1 MRIDPNSN
9 KILII
14 GDNRPS
20 VISLG
25 RFFNSL
31 EYAAVSIV
39 DHAEALSAI
48 NCINRGIDHF
58 NTIIIEIW
66 RSKDYCFNM
75 LEEINK
81 IKDRIPVI
89 VLTNDANDM
98 EMISYLENGAD
109 CIMKKPFLP
118 AELEARVNSLI
129 RRTNIAD
136 SERLVDTANKKITE
150 NFRDTRLE
158 TISEIPLKTN

>member
-1 MRIDPNSN
+1 MRIDPNLN

-31 EYAAVSIV
+31 EYAAVSIS
-39 DHAEALSAI
+39 DHTEALSAI

-58 NTIIIEIW
+58 NTIIIEI
-66 RSKDYCFNM
+66 RSSNDDCFTM
-75 LEEINK
+75 LEELNK
-81 IKDRIPVI
+81 IKNRIPVI
-89 VLTNDANDM
+89 VLAPEINDM
-98 EMISYLENGAD
+98 DMISYLETGAD

-118 AELEARVNSLI
+118 AELEARVNSLV
-129 RRTNIAD
+129 RRTNIPDTEAP
-136 SERLVDTANKKITE
+136 VDAANKKAAEKFKEIRRE
-150 NFRDTRLE
+150 IIN
-158 TISEIPLKTN
+158 EIPLNIS

>member
-1 MRIDPNSN
+1 MRIDPDSN

-31 EYAAVSIV
+31 EYAAVSIS
-39 DHAEALSAI
+39 DRTEALSAI
-48 NCINRGIDHF
+48 NCMNRGIDHF
-58 NTIIIEIW
+58 NTIIIEIR
-66 RSKDYCFNM
+66 RSNDDCFTM
-75 LEEINK
+75 LAEINK
-81 IKDRIPVI
+81 TENRIPVI
-89 VLTNDANDM
+89 VLTPEANDLD
-98 EMISYLENGAD
+98 MISYLENGVD

-129 RRTNIAD
+129 RRTNTTD
-136 SERLVDTANKKITE
+136 FKPS
-150 NFRDTRLE
+150 RDTDHKN
-158 TISEIPLKTN
+158 I